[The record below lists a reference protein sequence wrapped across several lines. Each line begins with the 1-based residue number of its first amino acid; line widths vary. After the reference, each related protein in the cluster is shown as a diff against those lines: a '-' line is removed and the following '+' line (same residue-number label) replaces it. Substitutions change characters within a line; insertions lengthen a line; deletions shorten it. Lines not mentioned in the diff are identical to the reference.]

1 MVTKTNILGLLLFF
15 LHIYLTL
22 SSYQI
27 VKQKFHVCKHV
38 YIKSRCMIKI
48 PIWQEI
54 PVENFYAQISN
65 VNVQNLKKKKFWI
78 FFSFSAEKKVS
89 ISNGN
94 DISWLLVSYSKS
106 RLQPTSAAQSV
117 PPVSIFCI
125 LNVLNFIF
133 KHEFTLFIIWG

>member
-1 MVTKTNILGLLLFF
+1 MQTRL
-15 LHIYLTL
+15 
-22 SSYQI
+22 YQ
-27 VKQKFHVCKHV
+27 KQM
-38 YIKSRCMIKI
+38 YDQI
-48 PIWQEI
+48 PFWQEI

-133 KHEFTLFIIWG
+133 KHEFTLCFYTSLYCLGVTLTQIPPIYYISKSSSIVHFIVWG